1 MFFPRMYSSS
11 PQHIEAYK
19 EWTNFK
25 GKPVKV
31 KNYQGETHTV
41 YKPTFGEN
49 LKFFLDYQLNFMY
62 WRYFMWNFAGRQ
74 NDLQGNGE
82 VSKGNWI
89 SGFNFIDK
97 HLAGD
102 QTNLPSELAN
112 NKGRNVFYMMPLILG
127 LIGLFFQAYSGKKG
141 IEGFWVTFFLFF
153 MTGIASFI

>member
-1 MFFPRMYSSS
+1 M
-11 PQHIEAYK
+11 
-19 EWTNFK
+19 
-25 GKPVKV
+25 
-31 KNYQGETHTV
+31 
-41 YKPTFGEN
+41 N

-112 NKGRNVFYMMPLILG
+112 NKGRNVFYMSRS
-127 LIGLFFQAYSGKKG
+127 Y
-141 IEGFWVTFFLFF
+141 WVL
-153 MTGIASFI
+153 

>member
-1 MFFPRMYSSS
+1 
-11 PQHIEAYK
+11 
-19 EWTNFK
+19 
-25 GKPVKV
+25 
-31 KNYQGETHTV
+31 
-41 YKPTFGEN
+41 
-49 LKFFLDYQLNFMY
+49 MY

-127 LIGLFFQAYSGKKG
+127 LIGLFLSSIFGKKRYRRILG
-141 IEGFWVTFFLFF
+141 NVLLIFHDRYSYCYLPESNSLST
-153 MTGIASFI
+153 A